1 MAECGAG
8 FHELWQFA
16 KRSPS
21 RNIIKIPMQI
31 QSYITYHA
39 PEGDDTGTI
48 IETRIHRDTRNG
60 QPRECLRH
68 TIVSDLEAPDM
79 ITEYHLRADYWST
92 QMNDFARASRA
103 ILGDEFREL
112 IDADKNIIE
121 AKLDLFVGKRV
132 RYTVVHEH
140 RPGHEH
146 AFRKVINLRPL
157 RDKLAA

>member
-1 MAECGAG
+1 MR
-8 FHELWQFA
+8 QFG
-16 KRSPS
+16 KQSPS
-21 RNIIKIPMQI
+21 RFINSIIMKINGTI
-31 QSYITYHA
+31 SYHA

-68 TIVSDLEAPDM
+68 TIVSDTEAPDM

-121 AKLDLFVGKRV
+121 GKLDLFVGKRV

>member
-1 MAECGAG
+1 MR
-8 FHELWQFA
+8 QFG
-16 KRSPS
+16 KQSPS
-21 RNIIKIPMQI
+21 RFINSIIMKINGTI
-31 QSYITYHA
+31 SYHA

-68 TIVSDLEAPDM
+68 TIVSDTEAPDM

-121 AKLDLFVGKRV
+121 DKLDLFAGRRV